1 VSLIINNKQ
10 IWYTFVKLY
19 QLNDSLMEN
28 IFLQT
33 KISKLLVNPSSRK
46 AFGDQVIVTVL
57 TILENFYASE

>member
-1 VSLIINNKQ
+1 
-10 IWYTFVKLY
+10 
-19 QLNDSLMEN
+19 MEN